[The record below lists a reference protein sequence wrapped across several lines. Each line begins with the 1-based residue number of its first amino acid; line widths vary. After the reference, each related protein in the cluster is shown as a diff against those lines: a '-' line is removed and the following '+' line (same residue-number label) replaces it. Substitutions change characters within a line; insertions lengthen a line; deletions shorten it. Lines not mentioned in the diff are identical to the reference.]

1 MAHAYPLQG
10 CSLAH
15 DHICVLIVCPGQLQ
29 QYRSSSLPLALPFS
43 FLFLKYVS
51 LDPDLGRLSW
61 DFEFTAQ
68 SLRMSIVF
76 QGTAL

>member
-1 MAHAYPLQG
+1 MSRAGTVDPLLHLYPERFCPEELQEFKFSPH
-10 CSLAH
+10 SLFFF
-15 DHICVLIVCPGQLQ
+15 
-29 QYRSSSLPLALPFS
+29 SFFFS

-51 LDPDLGRLSW
+51 LNPDLSRLSW
-61 DFEFTAQ
+61 DFEFAAQ